1 MLSLNIGILIHQ
13 KMKTDNMKVYII
25 IAQTYCIAEN
35 CWFDVYYD
43 CKLDKM
49 EAYEIA
55 LEQANKYNS
64 EDVKYRVE
72 EVTLC

>member
-1 MLSLNIGILIHQ
+1 MLLLNIGILIHQ

-25 IAQTYCIAEN
+25 IAQTYCASEN

-43 CKLDKM
+43 CQLDKA
-49 EAYEIA
+49 EAYAIA

-64 EDVKYRVE
+64 EDVKYKVE
-72 EVTLC
+72 EVTL